1 MIKITFPDGA
11 VKEFEAGT
19 TTLAI
24 AESISKSLA
33 KKALAG
39 KVNGKLIDLTR
50 PIEEDASIEIVTPDH
65 EDALGLVRHSAAH
78 LMAQA
83 MRRLYPNIHFGVGPA
98 IDSGFYYDT
107 DNGQNQVTAE
117 DLPAIEAEM
126 MKIVKENLPIER
138 RVLSKQEALEIFASD
153 PYKVELIS
161 ELPEEEVITAYQQGE
176 FIDLCRGPH
185 VPSTGRIQV
194 FKLLSV
200 AGAYWRG
207 NSNNQMMQRVYGT
220 AFFDKKALKEYIRL
234 REEAKERDH
243 RKLGKELDLFMV
255 SPEVGSGLPF
265 WLPKGA
271 TIRRTI
277 ERYIVDK
284 EVSLGYQHVYTP
296 IMGDVELYKTSGHW
310 DHYQED
316 MFPPMDMGDGE
327 MLVLRPMNCPHHM
340 MVYKNAIHSYREL
353 PIRIAEL
360 GMMHRYEKSGAL
372 LGLQRVR
379 EMTLNDGHTFVR
391 PDQIKDEFKRTLEL
405 MVAVYADFNITD
417 YRFRLS
423 YRDPNNT
430 DKYFDD
436 DAMWEKAQAMLK
448 AAMDELELDYFE
460 AEGEAAFYGPKLDV
474 QVKTALGTEE
484 TLSTIQLDFLLPE
497 RFDLTY
503 VGEDGENTHRPVVIH
518 RGIVSTMERF
528 VAYLTEVYKGAF
540 PTWLAPI
547 QATIIPVSVDAH
559 GDYAYEIKERLQ
571 MKGLRVEVDDRNE
584 KMGYKIRA
592 SQTQKIPYQLVVG
605 DKELEDATVNVR
617 RYGSKETAVEDLN
630 IFIDAMEA
638 EVKNYSRE
646 NK

>member
-11 VKEFEAGT
+11 VKEFESGT

-39 KVNGKLIDLTR
+39 KVNGKLVDLTR
-50 PIEEDASIEIVTPDH
+50 PIEEDASIEIITPDH

-243 RKLGKELDLFMV
+243 RRLGKELGIFMFADI
-255 SPEVGSGLPF
+255 VGKGLPM
-265 WLPKGA
+265 WLPNGF
-271 TIRRTI
+271 TVRRLLSD
-277 ERYIVDK
+277 YIMNK
-284 EVSLGYQHVYTP
+284 ELELGYEHVMTPSLGNVK
-296 IMGDVELYKTSGHW
+296 LYKKSGHW
-310 DHYQED
+310 AHYKDD
-316 MFPPMDMGDGE
+316 MFPAMELDDE
-327 MLVLRPMNCPHHM
+327 AYVLRPMNCPHHM
-340 MVYKNAIHSYREL
+340 VMYKSTLHSYRDL
-353 PIRIAEL
+353 PVRIAEIANDF
-360 GMMHRYEKSGAL
+360 RFEASGAL
-372 LGLQRVR
+372 TGIERAR
-379 EMTLNDGHTFVR
+379 
-391 PDQIKDEFKRTLEL
+391 
-405 MVAVYADFNITD
+405 
-417 YRFRLS
+417 
-423 YRDPNNT
+423 
-430 DKYFDD
+430 
-436 DAMWEKAQAMLK
+436 
-448 AAMDELELDYFE
+448 
-460 AEGEAAFYGPKLDV
+460 
-474 QVKTALGTEE
+474 E
-484 TLSTIQLDFLLPE
+484 TLP
-497 RFDLTY
+497 
-503 VGEDGENTHRPVVIH
+503 
-518 RGIVSTMERF
+518 
-528 VAYLTEVYKGAF
+528 
-540 PTWLAPI
+540 
-547 QATIIPVSVDAH
+547 
-559 GDYAYEIKERLQ
+559 
-571 MKGLRVEVDDRNE
+571 
-584 KMGYKIRA
+584 
-592 SQTQKIPYQLVVG
+592 
-605 DKELEDATVNVR
+605 
-617 RYGSKETAVEDLN
+617 
-630 IFIDAMEA
+630 
-638 EVKNYSRE
+638 
-646 NK
+646 

>member
-1 MIKITFPDGA
+1 
-11 VKEFEAGT
+11 
-19 TTLAI
+19 
-24 AESISKSLA
+24 
-33 KKALAG
+33 
-39 KVNGKLIDLTR
+39 
-50 PIEEDASIEIVTPDH
+50 
-65 EDALGLVRHSAAH
+65 
-78 LMAQA
+78 
-83 MRRLYPNIHFGVGPA
+83 
-98 IDSGFYYDT
+98 
-107 DNGQNQVTAE
+107 
-117 DLPAIEAEM
+117 

-340 MVYKNAIHSYREL
+340 MVYKNTIHSYREL

-372 LGLQRVR
+372 SGLQRVR

-430 DKYFDD
+430 DK
-436 DAMWEKAQAMLK
+436 
-448 AAMDELELDYFE
+448 
-460 AEGEAAFYGPKLDV
+460 
-474 QVKTALGTEE
+474 
-484 TLSTIQLDFLLPE
+484 
-497 RFDLTY
+497 
-503 VGEDGENTHRPVVIH
+503 
-518 RGIVSTMERF
+518 
-528 VAYLTEVYKGAF
+528 
-540 PTWLAPI
+540 
-547 QATIIPVSVDAH
+547 
-559 GDYAYEIKERLQ
+559 
-571 MKGLRVEVDDRNE
+571 
-584 KMGYKIRA
+584 
-592 SQTQKIPYQLVVG
+592 
-605 DKELEDATVNVR
+605 
-617 RYGSKETAVEDLN
+617 
-630 IFIDAMEA
+630 
-638 EVKNYSRE
+638 
-646 NK
+646 

>member
-234 REEAKERDH
+234 REEA
-243 RKLGKELDLFMV
+243 
-255 SPEVGSGLPF
+255 
-265 WLPKGA
+265 
-271 TIRRTI
+271 
-277 ERYIVDK
+277 
-284 EVSLGYQHVYTP
+284 
-296 IMGDVELYKTSGHW
+296 
-310 DHYQED
+310 
-316 MFPPMDMGDGE
+316 
-327 MLVLRPMNCPHHM
+327 
-340 MVYKNAIHSYREL
+340 
-353 PIRIAEL
+353 
-360 GMMHRYEKSGAL
+360 
-372 LGLQRVR
+372 
-379 EMTLNDGHTFVR
+379 
-391 PDQIKDEFKRTLEL
+391 
-405 MVAVYADFNITD
+405 
-417 YRFRLS
+417 
-423 YRDPNNT
+423 
-430 DKYFDD
+430 
-436 DAMWEKAQAMLK
+436 
-448 AAMDELELDYFE
+448 
-460 AEGEAAFYGPKLDV
+460 
-474 QVKTALGTEE
+474 
-484 TLSTIQLDFLLPE
+484 
-497 RFDLTY
+497 
-503 VGEDGENTHRPVVIH
+503 
-518 RGIVSTMERF
+518 
-528 VAYLTEVYKGAF
+528 
-540 PTWLAPI
+540 
-547 QATIIPVSVDAH
+547 
-559 GDYAYEIKERLQ
+559 
-571 MKGLRVEVDDRNE
+571 
-584 KMGYKIRA
+584 
-592 SQTQKIPYQLVVG
+592 
-605 DKELEDATVNVR
+605 
-617 RYGSKETAVEDLN
+617 
-630 IFIDAMEA
+630 
-638 EVKNYSRE
+638 
-646 NK
+646 